1 MDIITNEEKT
11 SQIDFEK
18 VNQRNFNNQINPSKN
33 PEMKIIPNISN
44 QNSSKDQMFLP
55 IAVLNSEYY
64 LLKKLGSGSSGCV
77 YLSYSKLDP
86 NKTLYAIKLI
96 PQTVSNFDFMNSCE
110 VNYLSKINH
119 KNILKVHL
127 YGTGQLQ
134 YPNGLTQQVYYLI
147 MDYLD
152 HGSLLAQVKNNIG
165 LGEDF
170 GRLIFAQLLDGL
182 EAIHNSNIVHR
193 DIKLENIMISGND
206 YTLKYID
213 FGFATEK
220 SNEYLSTFLGTPN
233 YAAPELHLK
242 QKYLGVYEDIF
253 SLGVTLFILVTG
265 HLPFLLPLPND
276 ILYRHIFCLDYVNYW
291 RKRNVKVSPSFM
303 ELFDN
308 LVAFDP
314 SQRPSISEIRKS
326 KWMQE
331 INWGLKDQLKNELI
345 RREQLNSNNL
355 MRNNIRR
362 NEINVRND
370 NCNNCNI
377 KNNNYNNNVIND
389 NNKNNTADDI
399 LAKIKEKKKI
409 ELVNDIKKQLFPV
422 NQQKNEQN
430 KDKIEQYDEES
441 IKTSNNKNNNLNG
454 FIQIN
459 ANIKN
464 LNSLMT
470 LLKGFFKNEG
480 YNVTKRDLNNSK
492 MEISNGEVDVCISF
506 EKMYKIIKISFCIIN
521 GNKEDFINF
530 KKIMK
535 KLNLKEG

>member
-1 MDIITNEEKT
+1 MMDIITNEEKT

-33 PEMKIIPNISN
+33 PETKIALNASN
-44 QNSSKDQMFLP
+44 QNSSKEQMFLP

-77 YLSYSKLDP
+77 YLSYSKLDQ

-96 PQTVSNFDFMNSCE
+96 PKTVSNFDFMNSCE

-134 YPNGLTQQVYYLI
+134 YPNGLTQQVYYII

-206 YTLKYID
+206 YSLKYID

-276 ILYRHIFCLDYVNYW
+276 ILYRYIFCLDYVNYW

-308 LVAFDP
+308 LIAFDP
-314 SQRPSISEIRKS
+314 SQRPSISEIRKC

-345 RREQLNSNNL
+345 RREQLNDRNNL
-355 MRNNIRR
+355 IRGNIRR
-362 NEINVRND
+362 NEINARND
-370 NCNNCNI
+370 NCNM
-377 KNNNYNNNVIND
+377 KNNNNCNNNT

-399 LAKIKEKKKI
+399 LAKIEEKKKI

-422 NQQKNEQN
+422 NIQKNVNNKEDIGQNDEQ
-430 KDKIEQYDEES
+430 S
-441 IKTSNNKNNNLNG
+441 TKTINNKNNNLNG

-470 LLKGFFKNEG
+470 LLRGFFKNEG
-480 YNVTKRDLNNSK
+480 YNVTKRDLNNAK

-506 EKMYKIIKISFCIIN
+506 EKMYKIIKISFYIIN
-521 GNKEDFINF
+521 GNKEDLINF

-535 KLNLKEG
+535 KINMKEG